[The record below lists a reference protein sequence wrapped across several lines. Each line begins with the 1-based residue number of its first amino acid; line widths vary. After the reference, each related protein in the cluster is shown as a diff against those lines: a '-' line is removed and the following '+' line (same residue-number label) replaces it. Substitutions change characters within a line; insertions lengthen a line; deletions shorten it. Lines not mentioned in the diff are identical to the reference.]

1 MIRIPRRHLAAIEAV
16 LDVAYHGGPHP
27 VRGAEIADRLGL
39 PRRYLEQ
46 SLQTLARAGILL
58 AQRGPRGGYRLARE
72 RRRIT
77 VGEIVRALEGD
88 DEAESGPYARR
99 VNGGGAGGA
108 GGAGHEPASALAEAV
123 ILPMARTAEET
134 LQAHLDGMT
143 IEDLCRRGRD
153 QGVRGARDEAL
164 DFTI

>member
-16 LDVAYHGGPHP
+16 LDVAYHGGPVP

-46 SLQTLARAGILL
+46 SLQALARAGILL

-77 VGEIVRALEGD
+77 VGEIVRALEGED
-88 DEAESGPYARR
+88 DGTGVGDDDRQES
-99 VNGGGAGGA
+99 
-108 GGAGHEPASALAEAV
+108 ASALGKAV
-123 ILPMARTAEET
+123 IAPVARAAEEA
-134 LQAHLDGMT
+134 LQAHLDALT
-143 IEDLCRRGRD
+143 IEDLCQQGRAA
-153 QGVRGARDEAL
+153 GVRGLRDEAL

>member
-16 LDVAYHGGPHP
+16 LDIAYHGGPVP
-27 VRGAEIADRLGL
+27 VRGVEIADRLGL

-46 SLQTLARAGILL
+46 SLQSLARAGILL

-88 DEAESGPYARR
+88 DDAESKSEGRP
-99 VNGGGAGGA
+99 VNGETAGTL
-108 GGAGHEPASALAEAV
+108 SALGASV
-123 ILPMARTAEET
+123 IIPMARTAEQA
-134 LQAHLDGMT
+134 LQTHLDGLT
-143 IEDLCRRGRD
+143 IEDLCRQGRE
-153 QGVRGARDEAL
+153 QGVRGARDDAL

>member
-16 LDVAYHGGPHP
+16 LDVAYHGGPVP

-77 VGEIVRALEGD
+77 VGEIVRALGGED
-88 DEAESGPYARR
+88 DEGADGGTD
-99 VNGGGAGGA
+99 GGGKPANGAAAGT
-108 GGAGHEPASALAEAV
+108 ASALGEAV
-123 ILPMARTAEET
+123 ILPMARHAEAA
-134 LQAHLDGMT
+134 LQSHLDGLT
-143 IEDLCRRGRD
+143 IEDLCRQGRERGV
-153 QGVRGARDEAL
+153 QGVRDEAL

>member
-16 LDVAYHGGPHP
+16 LDIAYHGGPVP

-77 VGEIVRALEGD
+77 VGEIVRALEGED
-88 DEAESGPYARR
+88 DAPRDDR
-99 VNGGGAGGA
+99 PVNGQSQNTI
-108 GGAGHEPASALAEAV
+108 SALGKAV
-123 ILPMARTAEET
+123 VIPMARTAEQA
-134 LQAHLDGMT
+134 LQDHLDALT
-143 IEDLCRRGRD
+143 IEDLCRRGRE
-153 QGVRGARDEAL
+153 QGVPGARDEAL